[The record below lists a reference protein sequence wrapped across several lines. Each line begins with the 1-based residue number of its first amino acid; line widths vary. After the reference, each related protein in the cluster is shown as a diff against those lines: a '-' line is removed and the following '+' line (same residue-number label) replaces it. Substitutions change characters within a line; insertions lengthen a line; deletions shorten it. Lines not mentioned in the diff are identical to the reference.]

1 MPEYSWQ
8 ICHCLQDQQLALR
21 WCCMALRDT
30 PWWHQPWQV
39 LHYHTVVFP
48 RQSAWSVPLLGSIL
62 RMKVQKNCHKCAIY
76 MEKPWHLFY
85 MKITLFRYNAT
96 CISISWVVY
105 PGKIGI
111 LSDDDDNENAHLQL
125 PPVWLLVSL
134 NKINSFRPK
143 LHVHVRILIYTIL
156 NDMVSPKDLYTNTI
170 LLFQDFLKFCQKK
183 WSRIHLKS
191 LGVKHFQKCSMIEV
205 FTVLTGLTL
214 ATLQLV
220 ELVTEECV
228 WGLVLS
234 PLSQHRTQQTDVLTQ
249 ESPKN
254 FLFQFQSNKL
264 MFSMTMLRGNL
275 SSQYCSIFLELSS
288 QMMEDLWWKYK
299 TIPTYHTCVNLT
311 GFCWPNGGGQSKAKF
326 GRYM

>member
-62 RMKVQKNCHKCAIY
+62 RMKVQKNCHKCAMY
-76 MEKPWHLFY
+76 MERPWHLFR

-96 CISISWVVY
+96 CISVSWVVY

-111 LSDDDDNENAHLQL
+111 WSDDDDNENAHLQL

-156 NDMVSPKDLYTNTI
+156 NDMVSPKDLYINTI
-170 LLFQDFLKFCQKK
+170 LLFQDFLNFCQKK
-183 WSRIHLKS
+183 MITHPSKIIASKTFSEVQYDWSIYSINRTYVSNSAVSWISDWRVCLRAGAISIEPALHTADRCADTRESKKLSVPISIKQADVFHDNAEGKLVITILFHFS
-191 LGVKHFQKCSMIEV
+191 RAFFTDDGRPIVKI
-205 FTVLTGLTL
+205 
-214 ATLQLV
+214 
-220 ELVTEECV
+220 
-228 WGLVLS
+228 
-234 PLSQHRTQQTDVLTQ
+234 
-249 ESPKN
+249 
-254 FLFQFQSNKL
+254 
-264 MFSMTMLRGNL
+264 
-275 SSQYCSIFLELSS
+275 
-288 QMMEDLWWKYK
+288 
-299 TIPTYHTCVNLT
+299 
-311 GFCWPNGGGQSKAKF
+311 
-326 GRYM
+326 